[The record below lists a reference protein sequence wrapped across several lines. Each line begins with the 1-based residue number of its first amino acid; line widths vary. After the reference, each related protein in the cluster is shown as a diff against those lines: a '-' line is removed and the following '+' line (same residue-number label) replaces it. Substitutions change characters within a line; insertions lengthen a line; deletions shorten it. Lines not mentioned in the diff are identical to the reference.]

1 VTSKTRATTPAPNIP
16 GKKPAARSL
25 TWQAIPLA
33 SAIGVYG
40 LTAAGWN
47 TTMSLFLT
55 NSVHV
60 APFLVGLFFT
70 ARAAAG
76 IVAGLV
82 TGWISDR
89 MRDRRVVI
97 GLTSVAGA
105 LGGLC
110 LAVFRDYTVLLIT
123 VVVFT
128 SIGSG
133 AFGQL
138 FAYSNEL
145 ATARGRDITAFSSLM
160 RSVFSAAYVIGAPLA
175 LSIMAASGFTPLYTG
190 AAALMLVSAA
200 IGRFGLRPAPRKPVP
215 AADPGVIPEAAPESE
230 RAARAR
236 GGAWRGIR
244 TAALPA
250 RLWLLLGV
258 IVVLGLVNQ
267 MYNIDIALHVTK
279 DLGRSAQLVG
289 WMLGLTAAL
298 EIPSMIIGGRLAR
311 RVGSG
316 RLVGLSALAGV
327 VSFCLMPLAKSPAE
341 LLTVSVL
348 FGLWQGVALSIP
360 MVMVQNETPGGVGI
374 SSSLYGAAFGAAGL
388 LAGAVAGGAASA
400 VGYGG
405 VLWVGAALSAVA
417 AVLMAGRLAFPRPA
431 RA

>member
-1 VTSKTRATTPAPNIP
+1 MTSKTRATAPASDIP
-16 GKKPAARSL
+16 DKPTARSL

-33 SAIGVYG
+33 STIGVYG

-82 TGWISDR
+82 TGWISDQ
-89 MRDRRVVI
+89 MQDRRVVI
-97 GLTSVAGA
+97 GLTGLAGA

-110 LAVFRDYTVLLIT
+110 LAVFRDYAVLIIT
-123 VVVFT
+123 VVVLT

-145 ATARGRDITAFSSLM
+145 ATARGRDVTAFSATM

-175 LSIMAASGFTPLYTG
+175 LSIMAASGFTALYIG
-190 AAALMLVSAA
+190 AAALTLVSAA
-200 IGRFGLRPAPRKPVP
+200 IGRFGLRPAPRKP
-215 AADPGVIPEAAPESE
+215 APD
-230 RAARAR
+230 RARRAR
-236 GGAWRGIR
+236 GGLWRTIR
-244 TAALPA
+244 GTALPA

-316 RLVGLSALAGV
+316 RLVGLSALVGV
-327 VSFCLMPLAKSPAE
+327 ASFCLMPLAKSPAE
-341 LLTVSVL
+341 LLAVSVL

-388 LAGAVAGGAASA
+388 FAGAVAGGAAAA

-405 VLWVGAALSAVA
+405 VLWVCAALSAVA
-417 AVLMAGRLAFPRPA
+417 VVLMTGRLAFPA
-431 RA
+431 RRA

>member
-1 VTSKTRATTPAPNIP
+1 VTSKIRATTPAPNIP
-16 GKKPAARSL
+16 GKKPAAPSL

-33 SAIGVYG
+33 SAIGAYG

-55 NSVHV
+55 NSVHA

-97 GLTSVAGA
+97 GLTSMAGA
-105 LGGLC
+105 VGGLC
-110 LAVFRDYTVLLIT
+110 LAVFRDYPVLLIT

-175 LSIMAASGFTPLYTG
+175 LSIMAASGFTPLYIG
-190 AAALMLVSAA
+190 AAALTLVSAA
-200 IGRFGLRPAPRKPVP
+200 IGRFGLRPALRKPVP
-215 AADPGVIPEAAPESE
+215 ADPEVIPEAAPDPEP
-230 RAARAR
+230 AARAR
-236 GGAWRGIR
+236 SGAWRAIR
-244 TAALPA
+244 GAALPA

-316 RLVGLSALAGV
+316 RLVGLSALVGV

-341 LLTVSVL
+341 LLAVSVL

-388 LAGAVAGGAASA
+388 FAGAVAGGAASV

-417 AVLMAGRLAFPRPA
+417 VILMAGRLAFRRPA
-431 RA
+431 NA

>member
-1 VTSKTRATTPAPNIP
+1 VTSNTPATAPAPNIP
-16 GKKPAARSL
+16 DKKPAARAV
-25 TWQAIPLA
+25 TWQALPLA
-33 SAIGVYG
+33 STIGVYG

-55 NSVHV
+55 NSIHE

-70 ARAAAG
+70 VRAAAG

-82 TGWISDR
+82 TGWLSDR
-89 MRDRRVVI
+89 MRDRRVLI

-110 LAVFRDYTVLLIT
+110 LAVFRDYAVLLIT

-133 AFGQL
+133 SFGQL

-145 ATARGRDITAFSSLM
+145 ATSRGRDVTAFSAAM

-175 LSIMAASGFTPLYTG
+175 LSIMAASGFTPLYAG
-190 AAALMLVSAA
+190 AAALTLVSAA
-200 IGRFGLRPAPRKPVP
+200 IGRWGLRPAPRKTVP
-215 AADPGVIPEAAPESE
+215 ALE
-230 RAARAR
+230 RARPAR
-236 GGAWRGIR
+236 GGRPRGGLWRTIR
-244 TAALPA
+244 GAALPG
-250 RLWLLLGV
+250 RLWLLLAV
-258 IVVLGLVNQ
+258 TVLVGLVNQ
-267 MYNIDIALHVTK
+267 MYNIDISLHVTK
-279 DLGRSAQLVG
+279 DLGLGAQLVG

-298 EIPSMIIGGRLAR
+298 EIPAMIIGGRVAR

-316 RLVGLSALAGV
+316 RLVGLSAVGAV
-327 VSFCLMPLAKSPAE
+327 ASFCVMPLARSPAE
-341 LLTVSVL
+341 LLAVSVL

-360 MVMVQNETPGGVGI
+360 MVMVQNETPGGLGI
-374 SSSLYGAAFGAAGL
+374 ASSLYGAAFGAAGL
-388 LAGAVAGGAASA
+388 FAGAVAGAAASV
-400 VGYGG
+400 VGYDG

-417 AVLMAGRLAFPRPA
+417 AILMAARLAFPRPA